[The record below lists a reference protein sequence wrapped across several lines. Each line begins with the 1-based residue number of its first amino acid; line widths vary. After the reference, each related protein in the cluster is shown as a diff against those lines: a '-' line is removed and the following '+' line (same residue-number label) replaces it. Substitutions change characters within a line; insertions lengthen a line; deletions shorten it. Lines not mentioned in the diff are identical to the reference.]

1 MRLKQNT
8 AVPFTPWRISSPA
21 VLVLA
26 GLLLPGGS
34 VLLAWMLCRRL
45 LPGIGDWA
53 RQRLMRLLV
62 LMALLQGCA
71 TQLDLRPGPSL
82 QDADAATAASA
93 LRFQNLSA
101 APAGANAFVTP
112 DALQPGDILLTSMP
126 GFAAAGIEL
135 MTVAPVSH
143 AALYIG
149 DGEIVEAVRSGVGTR
164 SIDEVMAEE
173 TLVLVMRHPDLSAAQ
188 ARQVRE
194 YALQKKGAG
203 FNFVA
208 VTLHIPFAVSR
219 RFCELPLVPGRVRD
233 ACIRSMGVFLQVAA
247 RERRFFCSQLVLQ
260 AYRHAGV
267 RVTDA
272 DPRLISPADLLH
284 MREGDVSS
292 YSIGKPLRYVGHL
305 KYGRPMIAAA
315 H

>member
-1 MRLKQNT
+1 MRPKQN
-8 AVPFTPWRISSPA
+8 AAAAFTPWRIPSPA
-21 VLVLA
+21 FLVLA

-34 VLLAWMLCRRL
+34 LLLAWMLCRRL
-45 LPGIGDWA
+45 LPGIRDWA
-53 RQRLMRLLV
+53 RQRSTRWLV
-62 LMALLQGCA
+62 LIALLQGCA
-71 TQLDLRPGPSL
+71 TQLDLRPAPSP
-82 QDADAATAASA
+82 QGADAAAAAPA

-101 APAGANAFVTP
+101 APAGANALVTP

-135 MTVAPVSH
+135 MTIAPVSH

-173 TLVLVMRHPDLSAAQ
+173 TLVLVMRYPDLSAAQ
-188 ARQVRE
+188 AQQVRE
-194 YALQKKGAG
+194 YALRHEGAG

-219 RFCELPLVPGRVRD
+219 RFCELPLVPGTVRD
-233 ACIRSMGVFLQVAA
+233 ACIRGMGVFHQVAA
-247 RERRFFCSQLVLQ
+247 KESRFFCSQLVVQ

-272 DPRLISPADLLH
+272 DTRLISPADLLH

-305 KYGRPMIAAA
+305 KYGRPMIAAT